1 LQSQPADL
9 KSDESGTPAAPM
21 PAIIRIITGSDDEAM
36 LGLDRLTG
44 RSAGSLKNSAS
55 SGDIK

>member
-1 LQSQPADL
+1 M
-9 KSDESGTPAAPM
+9 KSDETKRPGRPM
-21 PAIIRIITGSDDEAM
+21 PAIIRIITGPDYEAM
-36 LGLDRLTG
+36 LGLERLTG